1 MICVDC
7 GLSAI
12 PKRSRCERCAKEHA
26 KQLRLERQSGSAY
39 FPEDHA
45 GKRERLKAAI
55 QAAIESG
62 AIVPGGRG

>member
-45 GKRERLKAAI
+45 GKREALRRLIEAARKAG
-55 QAAIESG
+55 EL
-62 AIVPGGRG
+62 